1 MMFTDMHS
9 GMYTYS
15 LGFFCF
21 FFSFLSKI
29 SFKDGE
35 EELAHWAKVFVTKT
49 NDPSLI
55 PGIYMEGNN
64 QISLVVHTHTPL
76 QKSLIKPCA

>member
-9 GMYTYS
+9 GMHTCRV
-15 LGFFCF
+15 FC
-21 FFSFLSKI
+21 FLSKI

-35 EELAHWAKVFVTKT
+35 GELAHWAKVFATKT

-55 PGIYMEGNN
+55 PGIYMVEGDN
-64 QISLVVHTHTPL
+64 QISLVVHTHHCKKL
-76 QKSLIKPCA
+76 N